1 MASYL
6 SKPTEYAAYQPTVNA
21 DLYGKLLMKKE
32 GEYQAGVEKINK
44 NLDYVASLPVASE
57 RERKYLQDKV
67 NAITT
72 QLNSNVNT
80 DWSDQAIQQVTAGH
94 VKDISNDDN
103 VRIAIYNASIAKKA
117 FTEMKR
123 DSDANDNKNVANSS
137 TFLRRFNEWE
147 QNGKLGEKLNASYSN
162 YMDVDQIIDGEMKK
176 LHPDIVEM
184 AYSGMDPNLPKQAL
198 GLKGW
203 ETVTMKMKGSP
214 VYKQTVLDTLHRV
227 IENTPGVANQMNINS
242 EYLYQGHT
250 GENYYNEVK
259 ETKQNN
265 IDIANDWIEGYTT
278 QLTSGNLTQAQTKNI
293 TENIE
298 KAKKFKSKYEKEF
311 QQIESNKPNFINRYN
326 TDEAFRN
333 KYNNDLYMNSF
344 LTEKYNVFTSGS
356 ETTFDTKGLS
366 RFQQKHQD
374 FEERIAIATLRLAQN
389 KDKREQD
396 KADKAQADSS
406 IYVPASGLDTKKA
419 DREKQVEIFDKE
431 LTTQKNDLEQ
441 EKINFLYNVYSK
453 AKGVNIND
461 YFLERSV
468 DGTVQKYLNPNK
480 RDELLKTLSEFM
492 DSKKKGE
499 YNVAGNPI
507 KLSNQQIED
516 IGHLLNMDQN
526 ISDQTKMKNDII
538 DQVINSEPELKNLL
552 IQKNQNQTPI
562 GTFNHKYSDYVWE
575 TSGGGGESSVPG
587 HPMPSAPLHIDLR
600 KAIIDQN
607 YYTTVKDYLPAS
619 TQHVIEKHQ
628 KKSSELTNDLMAKTN
643 AIYKGGQYVISIK
656 GDSDKETEENYKTT
670 LGKIQK
676 VIDYGT
682 NVDQDAQDLINLA
695 SSKTGIVTFSQ
706 GRDPENSQYFYE
718 LSSGGKKGRVYVT
731 NTQATTLGFNPN
743 LTTDITNL
751 DRRLSLYSGTTRISN
766 QDEVETAMELGSVG
780 NKEYRFHVDKSR
792 SGQFYVTVYEIDTS
806 TGNYQKVGNND
817 MKAGYSQNDLNA
829 MVQTLKK
836 QYSNGQ

>member
-406 IYVPASGLDTKKA
+406 IYIPASGLDTKKA

-431 LTTQKNDLEQ
+431 LTNQKNDLEQ

-492 DSKKKGE
+492 YSKKKGE

-538 DQVINSEPELKNLL
+538 DQAINSEPELKNAVNKYLNSFNYGAGK
-552 IQKNQNQTPI
+552 IATVAGNTFSGVDIKRATYDNDYYGPI
-562 GTFNHKYSDYVWE
+562 EHAIPDNIKKVINKYAKAHADKISD
-575 TSGGGGESSVPG
+575 
-587 HPMPSAPLHIDLR
+587 M
-600 KAIIDQN
+600 
-607 YYTTVKDYLPAS
+607 
-619 TQHVIEKHQ
+619 
-628 KKSSELTNDLMAKTN
+628 MAKTN

-676 VIDYGT
+676 VIDSGT
-682 NVDQDAQDLINLA
+682 NVDQDAKDLINLA

-706 GRDPENSQYFYE
+706 GRDPEKNQYFYE

-751 DRRLSLYSGTTRISN
+751 DRRLSLYSGTTRIPN

-836 QYSNGQ
+836 KYSNGQ